1 MKRPVRSLP
10 SRRKEAEMGELV
22 RDPEFWVGIGTLIF
36 LGILLWK
43 RVPALV
49 ANSLDARAA
58 AIANELEDARRL
70 RAEAEALL
78 AEYQKK
84 RAAAEQEAGSIV
96 AEAKAE
102 AERFGAESRVMLKA
116 QIERRG
122 KQAEEK
128 IAQAEAQ
135 AVAEVR
141 ALAADAAVAAAE
153 KMIAA
158 RLDDN
163 QAANLVNRAIGEI
176 PSKLN

>member
-1 MKRPVRSLP
+1 
-10 SRRKEAEMGELV
+10 MGELL
-22 RDPEFWVGIGTLIF
+22 RDPEFWVSIGTLIF
-36 LGILLWK
+36 LGIVIWK

-49 ANSLDARAA
+49 TNALDARAA
-58 AIANELEDARRL
+58 AIANELEEARRL
-70 RAEAEALL
+70 RVEAEALL

-84 RAAAEQEAGSIV
+84 RAAAEEEAGLIL
-96 AEAKAE
+96 AEAKGE
-102 AERFGAESRVMLKA
+102 AERYSAESRAAIKA

-135 AVAEVR
+135 AIAEVR
-141 ALAADAAVAAAE
+141 ALAADAAIAAAE
-153 KMIAA
+153 RLIAA

-163 QAANLVNRAIGEI
+163 RKADLVKQALGEI

>member
-1 MKRPVRSLP
+1 M
-10 SRRKEAEMGELV
+10 ELL

-36 LGILLWK
+36 LGLLVWK

-49 ANSLDARAA
+49 AHSLDARAA
-58 AIANELEDARRL
+58 AIAKELEDAQRL
-70 RAEAEALL
+70 RSEAEALL

-84 RAAAEQEAGSIV
+84 RATAEEEASSIF

-102 AERFGAESRVMLKA
+102 AARFAAESRSAIKA

-122 KQAEEK
+122 RQAEEK

-135 AVAEVR
+135 AVSELR
-141 ALAADAAVAAAE
+141 ALAADAATAAAE
-153 KMIAA
+153 RLIAA

-163 QAANLVNRAIGEI
+163 RSADLIKRSLGEI

>member
-1 MKRPVRSLP
+1 
-10 SRRKEAEMGELV
+10 MGLL

-36 LGILLWK
+36 LGIVLWQK
-43 RVPALV
+43 VPAVV
-49 ANSLDARAA
+49 ARSLDARAT
-58 AIANELEDARRL
+58 AIAKELDDARRL
-70 RAEAEALL
+70 REEAEALL

-84 RAAAEQEAGSIV
+84 RAGADHEAGVIL

-102 AERFGAESRVMLKA
+102 AERYTVEARAAIKA

-135 AVAEVR
+135 AVSEVR
-141 ALAADAAVAAAE
+141 ALAANAAVAAAE
-153 KMIAA
+153 RLIAA

-163 QAANLVNRAIGEI
+163 RAADLVNRAIGEI